1 MSHCCQSQNS
11 GGAPVGSLLW
21 ESVLPLWGTSL
32 HYHLP
37 FLTSMG
43 SSLCPTG
50 DSASPVP
57 KRVGLLH
64 ISRVLSE
71 VFGDRLAGGSQGAQD
86 TFPLQQKV
94 LLCSLLL
101 LARHSHA
108 RDVTLGKVSVS
119 GTLSGLDLGTGWV
132 SLGCL
137 LGALLCFNPPC
148 LPQLHDTY
156 SQVCRRQQLPAIDQ
170 AECLSLVTLLESRG
184 VLELKRA
191 KEARLAKVLWGG
203 GAGFGD
209 TAGIQ
214 WRDWGRIW

>member
-1 MSHCCQSQNS
+1 MASLHQGVHARGACSAWRSRLSLPRRAVEVVELEVRGQTLLKPLPTGESLLPEPKPW
-11 GGAPVGSLLW
+11 GAPLGSLQW
-21 ESVLPLWGTSL
+21 ESGLPLWGTSL

-50 DSASPVP
+50 DSSSSPVP

-71 VFGDRLAGGSQGAQD
+71 VFGDRLAGGSQGTQD

-101 LARHSHA
+101 LARHSHV
-108 RDVTLGKVSVS
+108 REVTLGKVSVS
-119 GTLSGLDLGTGWV
+119 SALSGLDLGSGWV

-137 LGALLCFNPPC
+137 LGSLLWCNPP
-148 LPQLHDTY
+148 LP
-156 SQVCRRQQLPAIDQ
+156 SPAP
-170 AECLSLVTLLESRG
+170 
-184 VLELKRA
+184 
-191 KEARLAKVLWGG
+191 
-203 GAGFGD
+203 
-209 TAGIQ
+209 
-214 WRDWGRIW
+214 